1 MINTKWVLAFFIST
15 LLISFTLTTKSAGQD
30 DGSVYLHIEY
40 LYVSPENRSAYNEL
54 KQEIWKPVFEER
66 IRQGLIKSW
75 ALYESM
81 YNEPNA
87 NYSHMTVQVIDD
99 FSKAERLHDHK
110 MISTVFPEKD
120 ITVLQNRTWAIRE
133 FKHSEVWQFID
144 AIRPRSIFGRSVPF
158 LVTNHMYV
166 PQGKDTEFVQLETEF
181 WKPLQQDRIDD
192 DLIAGWE
199 LYHLIQPKGTIS
211 NYGFKTV
218 DYYHGLG
225 QLSEPFDL
233 DFDMS
238 LIYNAHPDI
247 SDDKIAENFERTAQA
262 RSVYRAILWRLVDSV
277 N

>member
-1 MINTKWVLAFFIST
+1 MKNTRGVIAFLIGT
-15 LLISFTLTTKSAGQD
+15 LLVMFTMPAKSSVQD
-30 DGSVYLHIEY
+30 NGSVYLHIEY
-40 LYVSPENRSAYNEL
+40 LYIAPENRSAYNEL
-54 KQEIWKPVFEER
+54 KQEVWKPVFEER

-75 ALYESM
+75 ALYESL

-99 FSKAERLHDHK
+99 FSKVERLHDHA
-110 MISTVFPEKD
+110 MVGTVFPDKD
-120 ITVLQNRTWAIRE
+120 ISVLLNRTWEIRE
-133 FKHSEVWQFID
+133 FKHSEVWQYID
-144 AIRPRSIFGRSVPF
+144 AIRPRSIFGQSVPY
-158 LVTNHMYV
+158 LVTNHMHV
-166 PQGKDTEFVQLETEF
+166 PQGKDTEFVHLETEF
-181 WKPLQQDRIDD
+181 WKPLQQDRIDA

-218 DYYHGLG
+218 DYYDGLG

-247 SDDKIAENFERTAQA
+247 SDDEIADKFERTANA
-262 RSVYRAILWRLVDSV
+262 RSVYRAILWRLVD
-277 N
+277 NIN